1 MKKAFQNK
9 MFKKAGLDA
18 RWAYVG
24 RKENDI
30 WIWTGV
36 FDKDFKFFEL
46 GKRDEGTDVGNFT
59 IKYLWLMRYRQTDI
73 KFMRIWIEG
82 K

>member
-1 MKKAFQNK
+1 MKCGLMWVRRK
-9 MFKKAGLDA
+9 MIYG
-18 RWAYVG
+18 
-24 RKENDI
+24 
-30 WIWTGV
+30 WIWTAV

-59 IKYLWLMRYRQTDI
+59 IKYLWLMRYKQMDI